1 MKKYKLFKN
10 KRTKYHPSIEI
21 AILDDGTW
29 ENIEITDSL
38 KEKGSYE
45 KLNVNPNPNSNK
57 QSYFRKCLRRDK
69 IRHRGE
75 ELKKYCLDISD
86 EIKIDIYVSVIE
98 EKRKNGGK
106 PNFKALTHKGHTP
119 SKRIKANG
127 KRKIN

>member
-1 MKKYKLFKN
+1 MKKDKLFKN
-10 KRTKYHPSIEI
+10 RRAKYHPSIEI

-69 IRHRGE
+69 ISHRGE